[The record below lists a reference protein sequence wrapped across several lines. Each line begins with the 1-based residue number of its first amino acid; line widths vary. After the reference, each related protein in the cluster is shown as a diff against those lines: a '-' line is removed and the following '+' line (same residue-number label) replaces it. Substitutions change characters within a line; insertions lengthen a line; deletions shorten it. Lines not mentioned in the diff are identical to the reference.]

1 MKRWVRGV
9 LFTGADAPQHR
20 HPSHQWCPPSRPP
33 PPPSLSPSSAA
44 HPRERG
50 GCAHRDTHTHTHK
63 HAPRQV
69 DIYALG
75 VVLNEMVARAPPFGT
90 MGLLDIRS
98 TVVGGGRPELPLS
111 CPRLLQVC
119 VCV

>member
-1 MKRWVRGV
+1 
-9 LFTGADAPQHR
+9 
-20 HPSHQWCPPSRPP
+20 
-33 PPPSLSPSSAA
+33 
-44 HPRERG
+44 
-50 GCAHRDTHTHTHK
+50 
-63 HAPRQV
+63 V